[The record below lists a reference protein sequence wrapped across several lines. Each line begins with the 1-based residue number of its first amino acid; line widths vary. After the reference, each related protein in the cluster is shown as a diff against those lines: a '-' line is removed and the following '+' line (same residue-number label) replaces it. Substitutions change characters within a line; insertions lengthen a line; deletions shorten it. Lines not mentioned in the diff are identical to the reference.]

1 MFFLLRMAFWLGVVC
16 VLLPGSG
23 TPTQETRID
32 PATAV
37 TAAGAAVADMR
48 GFCDRQPEAC
58 IAGGKIAV
66 ALGHKAE
73 AGARTI
79 IEFVSNRLDA
89 PASAPPPAAPD
100 VKTVEASLTTAS
112 TASRQR
118 VRAAQAAP
126 LAGHGTLTT
135 TDISAPWHGP
145 ANASVPLPPKR
156 AARPS
161 V

>member
-23 TPTQETRID
+23 TPTNEARID
-32 PATAV
+32 TATAV
-37 TAAGAAVADMR
+37 TAASAAVSDMR

-58 IAGGKIAV
+58 VAGGKIAV

-73 AGARTI
+73 SGARTI
-79 IEFVSNRLDA
+79 IEFVTNRMSEPDGKQ
-89 PASAPPPAAPD
+89 AAP
-100 VKTVEASLTTAS
+100 EAKPLEPALTTAS
-112 TASRQR
+112 TTAPR
-118 VRAAQAAP
+118 VRAVRTVPVAATDN
-126 LAGHGTLTT
+126 GTLTR
-135 TDISAPWHGP
+135 TDVAAPWHAP
-145 ANASVPLPPKR
+145 VPLPPRREAR

>member
-1 MFFLLRMAFWLGVVC
+1 MFFLLRLAFWLGVVC

-37 TAAGAAVADMR
+37 TAASAAVADMR
-48 GFCDRQPEAC
+48 GFCGRQPEAC
-58 IAGGKIAV
+58 VAGGRIAV

-79 IEFVSNRLDA
+79 IEFVSNRLGE
-89 PASAPPPAAPD
+89 PASQPPASPD
-100 VKTVEASLTTAS
+100 LKPVEPSLTTAS
-112 TASRQR
+112 TAPGQR
-118 VRAAQAAP
+118 PRAAQTIP
-126 LAGHGTLTT
+126 VAGHGTLTA
-135 TDISAPWHGP
+135 TDLSAPWHGP
-145 ANASVPLPPKR
+145 ANAPVPLPPKR